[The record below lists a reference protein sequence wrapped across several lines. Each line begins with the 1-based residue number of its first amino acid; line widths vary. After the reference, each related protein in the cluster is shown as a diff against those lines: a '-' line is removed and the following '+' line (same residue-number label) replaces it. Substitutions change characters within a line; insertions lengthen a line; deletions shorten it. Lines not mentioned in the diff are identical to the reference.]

1 MNKFVFLGFIALL
14 SGSGP
19 CLAQAEVEES
29 LAGVIVTDE
38 SAQTQPEKSR
48 IKRRRHA
55 GSKVSETPI
64 EEQNGPPIDRHG
76 IDGY

>member
-1 MNKFVFLGFIALL
+1 MNRAVFLGFIALL
-14 SGSGP
+14 SGGAP
-19 CLAQAEVEES
+19 CLAQTEIEES
-29 LAGVIVTDE
+29 LAGVIVAGE
-38 SAQTQPEKSR
+38 VAQTQQERPR

-55 GSKVSETPI
+55 GSKASETPI